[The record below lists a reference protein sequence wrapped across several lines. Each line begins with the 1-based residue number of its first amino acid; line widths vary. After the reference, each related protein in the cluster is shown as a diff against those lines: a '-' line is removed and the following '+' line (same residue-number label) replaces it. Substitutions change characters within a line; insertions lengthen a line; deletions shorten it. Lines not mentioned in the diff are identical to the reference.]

1 MPMAKVNPIGRV
13 TALVACLV
21 LIGAPIA
28 ASSQQVRYLSDE
40 EALALEHQTRYS
52 RLDRLAK
59 SFGVKP
65 EPEFRSYV
73 IPSRFMPADF
83 RYDIPVLRI
92 IFPENTFFDTASS
105 VVKPSAVPIIY
116 AMAAMLDG
124 DVPDVSVFI
133 AGHADARGGAVYN
146 HNLSVARA
154 KAVSS
159 VLNAARKNAGDVWT
173 IGFGESVPL
182 YPNTADNN
190 MAWNR
195 RVEFLLASRPDAIAY
210 WLQDQVVDVC
220 RTDNA
225 PARLK
230 CMLEFQK
237 GEREFV
243 AERVERVRVTQPKGP
258 KTKIVSPDAG
268 SARGVQTG
276 GEKVRVAPEASNRI
290 RIKLNEQRI
299 RVQSIEN

>member
-1 MPMAKVNPIGRV
+1 MAPASRMGRFGVLVTSLLLICTPMAGLAQ
-13 TALVACLV
+13 T
-21 LIGAPIA
+21 
-28 ASSQQVRYLSDE
+28 VRYLSDE
-40 EALALEHQTRYS
+40 EALALEHQTRFS
-52 RLDRLAK
+52 RLERLAK
-59 SFGVKP
+59 TFGVKP

-83 RYDIPVLRI
+83 KYDIPVLRI

-116 AMAAMLDG
+116 SMAAMLEG

-133 AGHADARGGAVYN
+133 AGHADARGGDVYN

-154 KAVSS
+154 RAVSN
-159 VLNAARKNAGDVWT
+159 VLNAARKNPGDVWT

-182 YPNTADNN
+182 FPNTAENN

-220 RTDNA
+220 RTTDA

-230 CMLEFQK
+230 CMLEFQQ
-237 GEREFV
+237 GQREFV
-243 AERVERVRVTQPKGP
+243 AERVNPARVALPKRLGP
-258 KTKIVSPDAG
+258 KSGSTDAG
-268 SARGVQTG
+268 AVREVQTG
-276 GEKVRVAPEASNRI
+276 GDKVRSTPEASNRI
-290 RIKLNEQRI
+290 RIKLNEQRV
-299 RVQSIEN
+299 RVQTIEN